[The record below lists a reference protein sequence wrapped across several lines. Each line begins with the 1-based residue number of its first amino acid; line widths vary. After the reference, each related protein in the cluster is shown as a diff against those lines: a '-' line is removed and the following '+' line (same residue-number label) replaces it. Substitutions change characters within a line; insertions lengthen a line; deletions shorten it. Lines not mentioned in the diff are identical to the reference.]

1 MSVGDR
7 GRRVPTLTEVVD
19 LDLASE
25 SATRSTLGGAAPTP
39 AAPSGRPASP
49 VAGREAPQAASSAVP
64 TATVPSAAADA
75 LVQRVLIDVQRQTDQ
90 LLEFRLREAIA
101 PHLAQAAEALVRDLR
116 AELSTTLRDV
126 VARAVAQEL
135 ARYRQR

>member
-19 LDLASE
+19 LEPTSE
-25 SATRSTLGGAAPTP
+25 VATRAHLAGATSSPSTSEVKSAPPGG
-39 AAPSGRPASP
+39 GRDAL
-49 VAGREAPQAASSAVP
+49 QTSA
-64 TATVPSAAADA
+64 ATVPPSAADA
-75 LVQRVLIDVQRQTDQ
+75 LVQRVLLDVQRQTDQ
-90 LLEFRLREAIA
+90 LLEFRLREAMA